1 MPSVQPYI
9 YAENEEKPYNPHPLL
24 TFLQSQSQ
32 NTLTR
37 LYQRPSSCLSIFRL
51 LAPLERQIIMNLLWL
66 ESAIATQAMSAWVI
80 RETKCE
86 KLYNDALQTLGNLHI
101 LPKSPVKLALNAT
114 FKSSFRQAIT
124 GGGTSG
130 SFGVPSEKEDKRQ
143 PADLETLDSFALEKW
158 ETILHY
164 MVSSS
169 KSGQQ
174 PRRPSQGVLFLLQRS
189 GLMTSFHNST
199 ITSAGFQFVLHTPN
213 DQLWD
218 LLLQYFHLAEER
230 QMDLVE
236 VLGFIFMLS
245 TMELGREYSTENLS
259 GTQKAMLEDLR
270 DYGLIWQRKPTSRRF
285 NPTRLAT
292 TLTSSSPPLPTSTGG
307 SSGPQ
312 EGFIILETNYR
323 VYAYTDN
330 PLQIAV
336 LGLFVS
342 LKYRFP
348 NLVVGSVTRE
358 SVKEALSSGI
368 SADQIISYLVTHAH
382 PQMRKNNPLIP
393 VTVQDQIRLWEL
405 ERNRL
410 KSHEGYLYTAFQSLA
425 DYEFVLNYAK
435 ELNVVLW
442 ENASKRCFFGSLDG
456 HANIKGFIE
465 RRKIPS

>member
-1 MPSVQPYI
+1 
-9 YAENEEKPYNPHPLL
+9 
-24 TFLQSQSQ
+24 
-32 NTLTR
+32 
-37 LYQRPSSCLSIFRL
+37 
-51 LAPLERQIIMNLLWL
+51 MNLLWL

-80 RETKCE
+80 RESKCE
-86 KLYNDALQTLGNLHI
+86 KLYNDALETLGNLHI

-130 SFGVPSEKEDKRQ
+130 SFGVPPDKEDKKQ
-143 PADLETLDSFALEKW
+143 AVDLETFDSFALEKW

-174 PRRPSQGVLFLLQRS
+174 PRKPSQGVLFLLQRS

-323 VYAYTDN
+323 IYAYTDN

-348 NLVVGSVTRE
+348 NLVVGSITRE

-410 KSHEGYLYTAFQSLA
+410 KLHEGYLYTAFQSLA